1 MMLMKNNSAYF
12 PVRRRAQFLLLFT
25 ITVLTVSWTVLV
37 PCYVAATSPSESSS
51 WWDGMKFDDSQHD
64 NVTRTSSSSSS
75 STTTTTTSH
84 SEGPIRHDSDPI
96 LLQVPCGIMIGSDN
110 INDNDNSDDVLPLTT
125 IIDTSLATST
135 IQSSALQTY
144 PQLQTLLV
152 RHEETET
159 TTTTRTGR
167 FVIPAGTLQLRMG
180 SVEATVPAPA
190 LEVIMETSRHT
201 HDSWQLRLGL
211 DFLRQYQA
219 MVDIG
224 NESLQLTLPSHNSE
238 KIIPMVTVPFLRPRA
253 SLNFGDSDGD
263 EL

>member
-1 MMLMKNNSAYF
+1 MMMKINSACF
-12 PVRRRAQFLLLFT
+12 PVGRWGQFLLLFT
-25 ITVLTVSWTVLV
+25 ITLLSWTILLHYNVV
-37 PCYVAATSPSESSS
+37 ATSTSESSS
-51 WWDGMKFDDSQHD
+51 WWDGMKFDDRHD

-75 STTTTTTSH
+75 SSSTTTTTSH
-84 SEGPIRHDSDPI
+84 TEGSIRHDNDPI
-96 LLQVPCGIMIGSDN
+96 LLQIPCGIMIGSDN
-110 INDNDNSDDVLPLTT
+110 NINNDNSDDVLPLTT

-135 IQSSALQTY
+135 IQSTALQTY

-152 RHEETET
+152 RHEETDTAT
-159 TTTTRTGR
+159 TTGTGR
-167 FVIPAGTLQLRMG
+167 NVIPADTLQLRMG

-190 LEVIMETSRHT
+190 LEVVKETSRHAQ

-224 NESLQLTLPSHNSE
+224 NESLRLKLPSHDSE
-238 KIIPMVTVPFLRPRA
+238 KIIPIVTVPFLRPRA
-253 SLNFGDSDGD
+253 SLNFGDSDGH